1 MLQFYFLS
9 VLLNILVGLVLFF
22 GDASSSEDSDLLEE
36 TETDARKQT
45 FFLRFFG
52 KGSFTDEAMFYLVV
66 GGLSVFVGFI
76 KLLSAVNGP
85 AFFGDLFPS
94 VAGFLG
100 GIAVLIL
107 YFEKKSSVSLE
118 LNHVFNL
125 ILIES
130 RKYLGLGCIAVAL
143 MHFVLPGVLFL

>member
-36 TETDARKQT
+36 TETDERKQT

-143 MHFVLPGVLFL
+143 MRFVLPGVLFL